1 MNKDIAGLLA
11 VAILITVFILFVIW
25 LVVKNRRAKNKINEM
40 EYFDEKDKILK
51 DFYDLSRDERID
63 KFNDLTRGGRGK
75 RRVDQ

>member
-11 VAILITVFILFVIW
+11 VAILITVFVLFVVW
-25 LVVKNRRAKNKINEM
+25 LVVKNRQAKNKINEM
-40 EYFDEKDKILK
+40 EYLDEKDKILK

-63 KFNDLTRGGRGK
+63 KFNDLTSGGSGK

>member
-11 VAILITVFILFVIW
+11 VAILITVFVLFVIW
-25 LVVKNRRAKNKINEM
+25 LMVKNRQAKNKINEM

-63 KFNDLTRGGRGK
+63 KFNDLTSGGRGK